1 MDNELLKMENDL
13 KLKSKE
19 SVEDFLKYI
28 LFEMSP
34 PIEDYYLVIELLEKN
49 YSEICDIRLAIIG
62 AYLSSTW
69 LGFKENIFLQKLD
82 DLKQHCSE
90 QDKAIIYYLH
100 AYDIYL
106 KNDRNFPPQYVS
118 YLKKSISYSKRFVYN
133 YVRLSELSKGK
144 EAQSLLK
151 QAIANIEKVWSEK
164 ELHKISKDHI
174 GTYDDFVNEY
184 ILGVDINRSEYEELC
199 KRRVLL
205 LD

>member
-1 MDNELLKMENDL
+1 MDNELLKKENDL

-19 SVEDFLKYI
+19 SVEDFLEYI

-49 YSEICDIRLAIIG
+49 YSGICDVRLAIIG

-100 AYDIYL
+100 AYDIYV
-106 KNDRNFPPQYVS
+106 KSDRKFPPQYVS

-133 YVRLSELSKGK
+133 YIRLSEISKGK

-151 QAIANIEKVWSEK
+151 QAIANIEKVWSE
-164 ELHKISKDHI
+164 EDLHKISKDYV
-174 GTYDDFVNEY
+174 GTYNDFVNEY
-184 ILGVDINRSEYEELC
+184 ILGVDISQNEYDELC
-199 KRRVLL
+199 KGLIC
-205 LD
+205 